1 MAAIKTLGD
10 FVTQIQNR
18 SKPGVVYAVT
28 PQPSGPTG
36 GPFTITRN
44 GASVGTF
51 NWPGIGNAAWTGLGN
66 SSQDASNGVLFDFIT
81 VDGVS
86 TKPNADAFILTLN

>member
-1 MAAIKTLGD
+1 MAAITTLGA
-10 FVTQIQNR
+10 FVTAIQGR
-18 SKPGVVYAVT
+18 SKTGVVYAVT
-28 PQPSGPTG
+28 PQPNGPTG

-44 GASVGTF
+44 GLSVGTF
-51 NWPGIGNAAWTGLGN
+51 NWPGIGPAAWTGLGN
-66 SSQDASNGVLFDFIT
+66 SSQDASSAVLFDFIT